1 MVEIDEIEFER
12 EVLAAPAEVAV
23 LVDFWAP
30 WCGPCR
36 ALGPL
41 LERLEESYG
50 GRFKLVKINSDAN
63 PELSAYYGVR
73 SIPYVIAFLGG
84 KPVDSFVGA
93 LPEGQVRAFLER
105 VMPGPAELER
115 LKALRL
121 IEQGR
126 VEDAAT
132 ALRTAIALDPTRDGA
147 RLDLVELLIGRVPPP
162 LDPARL
168 AEAESLL
175 AAVRSNTRSEPRWR
189 ALDMRVSSL
198 RSAASL
204 PSSETLRERVAA
216 DPGDVNAR
224 FELAQQYVA
233 QRQLKPALEQLLEII
248 ARDRK
253 AADGEPR
260 RMMLAIF
267 ELLADQPQL
276 VSDYRRKLS
285 ALINR

>member
-84 KPVDSFVGA
+84 KPVDRFVGA

-105 VMPGPAELER
+105 VMPSPAELER
-115 LKALRL
+115 LKALKL

-126 VEDAAT
+126 VQDAAT
-132 ALRTAIALDPTRDGA
+132 ALRTAA

-189 ALDMRVSSL
+189 GLDMRVSSL